1 MSGSSRQK
9 GYSLEKRL
17 KGETGLRVFEDGNY
31 FCWQNRGLQTRFA
44 ANGHGRGFWEQ
55 RKPQTRALTQ
65 GDARTEQFDA
75 SIATKRNREWAQ
87 NGLVG
92 FESREWVNIYRS
104 RGLLVQLGYRS
115 RGLRVQYRGTMRSTH
130 TFTDSYQRS
139 QHPDFQNRWNLSI
152 SNPHLIDRS
161 NNRYDQKQTTG
172 GYPPPPMGGEPASA
186 RSTHGAE
193 RRGGIARLL
202 SQFNFRKTLIRP
214 RDSRSPR
221 ESRDLIKGFRNQNS
235 RIIKRYQIPQTSQ
248 EWWVPRSNPT
258 LEIHSPGFSPW
269 APCCTERLATP
280 DGG

>member
-1 MSGSSRQK
+1 MFFFIERRGGVSGSSRQK

-130 TFTDSYQRS
+130 YCVDRGQLIS
-139 QHPDFQNRWNLSI
+139 QWERVNLSTG
-152 SNPHLIDRS
+152 L
-161 NNRYDQKQTTG
+161 QK
-172 GYPPPPMGGEPASA
+172 MWAKHE
-186 RSTHGAE
+186 
-193 RRGGIARLL
+193 L
-202 SQFNFRKTLIRP
+202 
-214 RDSRSPR
+214 
-221 ESRDLIKGFRNQNS
+221 RN
-235 RIIKRYQIPQTSQ
+235 
-248 EWWVPRSNPT
+248 
-258 LEIHSPGFSPW
+258 
-269 APCCTERLATP
+269 LAALY
-280 DGG
+280 